1 MEQQAARQP
10 DFGRLASNF
19 KDIGEQVQRFENI
32 PAFEGGTQLMRKMD
46 QIFEAVTEMRHEIN
60 GFRTEMT
67 DMRREMT
74 DMRREMTDMR
84 REMTDMRREMTD
96 MRREMTDMRREMTD
110 MRREMTDMRRE
121 LDGFGLN
128 MTDMRRE
135 MTDMRREMTDMR
147 REMTDMRREMTDMR
161 RELDGLGLKMMITD
175 KNFQARMAN
184 SIVVSGEM
192 TLSPLYNVTTGE
204 ELSHCPETLAD
215 LEQCDGDVAAAIL
228 RELGERVPRAHEQ
241 RRRQLKLTFGIRT
254 RVI

>member
-1 MEQQAARQP
+1 MPRCPTWVGRQSTTTMEQQAARQP

-46 QIFEAVTEMRHEIN
+46 RIFEAVTEMRHEIN

-74 DMRREMTDMR
+74 DMRRE
-84 REMTDMRREMTD
+84 
-96 MRREMTDMRREMTD
+96 
-110 MRREMTDMRRE
+110 

-128 MTDMRRE
+128 

-215 LEQCDGDVAAAIL
+215 LEQCDGDIAAAIL